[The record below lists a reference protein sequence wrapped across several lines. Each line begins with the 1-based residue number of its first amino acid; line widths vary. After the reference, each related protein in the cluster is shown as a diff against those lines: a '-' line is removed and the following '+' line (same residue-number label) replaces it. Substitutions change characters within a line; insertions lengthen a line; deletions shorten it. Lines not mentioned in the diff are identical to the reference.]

1 GVIMTSTADTAASS
15 LAIPAPKAKA
25 PRRFRGWSRFT
36 VAALVLLAAAVA
48 LTVWAL
54 TTSSSS
60 SRIQPGTAPVVPA
73 APVNGYV
80 SFCQNNPDLC
90 VAPAAPA
97 APVNGYVSFCQN
109 NPDLCVA

>member
-1 GVIMTSTADTAASS
+1 MQWRAPQAVRRSERGERMAREQVANLPRRYPCTVVAANDLTEGVIMTSTADTAASS

-60 SRIQPGTAPVVPA
+60 SRIQPGTAPV
-73 APVNGYV
+73 
-80 SFCQNNPDLC
+80 
-90 VAPAAPA
+90 
-97 APVNGYVSFCQN
+97 
-109 NPDLCVA
+109 